1 MICRVGRAMLAAA
14 AALLLTPVAHASGPY
29 AVDDAGITPA
39 GHAQV
44 EAWTTFSRGATL
56 ATVIPAVTLSGLP
69 DVEWSLGWAG
79 VRGRG
84 VGDDRLAAQAK
95 LQLRSGDARQPGVA
109 LAATASVDARSGR
122 VAGGAV
128 YGALTL
134 PVADW
139 LLVHCNAG
147 VGHERSATEP
157 AAALWGVRAEAT
169 VLRDRLTAHAELF
182 DTGTGGPAAQFG
194 IRPMVLH
201 GHVDLELV
209 YGHRLSVERGD
220 SLTLGLASR
229 F

>member
-1 MICRVGRAMLAAA
+1 MIRRVGPAMLAAA
-14 AALLLTPVAHASGPY
+14 AALMLPPVAHASGPY

-44 EAWTTFSRGATL
+44 EAWTTRSRGATL
-56 ATVIPAVTLSGLP
+56 ATVIPAVTLPGLP

-84 VGDDRLAAQAK
+84 VGDDRLSAQAK
-95 LQLRSGDARQPGVA
+95 LALRHGDAGRPSFA
-109 LAATASVDARSGR
+109 LAAGLSLDARSGR
-122 VAGGAV
+122 PAGGTV

-134 PVADW
+134 PIGDRI
-139 LLVHCNAG
+139 LVHCNAG
-147 VGHERSATEP
+147 VGHERGAAAP
-157 AAALWGVRAEAT
+157 AAALWGVRAEAAI
-169 VLRDRLTAHAELF
+169 LPERLSAHAELF
-182 DTGTGGPAAQFG
+182 DTGTSGPAAQFG

-209 YGHRLSVERGD
+209 YGHGLAGKGAD
-220 SLTLGLASR
+220 SLTLGLAAR